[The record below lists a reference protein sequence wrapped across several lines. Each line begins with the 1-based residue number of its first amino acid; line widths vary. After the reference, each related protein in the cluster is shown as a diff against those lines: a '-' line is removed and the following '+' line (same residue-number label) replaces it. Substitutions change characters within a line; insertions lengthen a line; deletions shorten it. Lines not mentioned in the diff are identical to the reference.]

1 MYNCRVKWVFKIFR
15 WIVFLIIVLIIISV
29 LALNMALKAV
39 TEKRIRDATG
49 MDAEI
54 GKLSFGLLTPTV
66 TLGDFKLYSPP
77 DFGGTP
83 FLNIPELHAE
93 YDLKAL
99 RKHELHLTLLRL
111 NLEEIDVVKNQAGRT
126 NVFSILGSVRAKQ
139 PGASANTNSVT
150 WLTGFHFTG
159 IDVMNISIG
168 KARLI
173 DLKDQNLNRWVSI
186 DLENQII
193 KNVKSPADLAGLGA
207 LIWLRGGHTVG
218 LPVAP
223 PKHNISTNSP

>member
-1 MYNCRVKWVFKIFR
+1 MV
-15 WIVFLIIVLIIISV
+15 
-29 LALNMALKAV
+29 LKAV

-77 DFGGTP
+77 DFGSTP
-83 FLNIPELHAE
+83 FLKISELHAE
-93 YDLKAL
+93 YDFKAL
-99 RKHELHLTLLRL
+99 KKHELHLTLLRL
-111 NLEEIDVVKNQAGRT
+111 NLDEIDVVKNQAGRT
-126 NVFSILGSVRAKQ
+126 NLFSILGLVRAKQ
-139 PGASANTNSVT
+139 PGASANTNTVT
-150 WLTGFHFTG
+150 WLTGFKFTG

-168 KARLI
+168 KGRFI
-173 DLKDQNLNRWVSI
+173 DLKNQNLNSWADI
-186 DLENQII
+186 GLENQII
-193 KNVKSPADLAGLGA
+193 KNVNSPSDLAGLGA

-223 PKHNISTNSP
+223 PAHNISTSTNSP